1 MRLLLFVVALASAQF
16 LIAPTEAF
24 GQMQHG
30 QTPATRRPA
39 TLVRGLT
46 GHTHPIRTSS
56 PEAQR
61 FFDQGMVLLFGF
73 NHEEAIRSFERAA
86 QLDPQAAMPLWGIA
100 LALGPNINLDVDPER
115 EKAAYEAV
123 QKALA
128 LSAPGNPNAAP
139 EHERDYIVTLAH
151 RYSIAPGADL
161 RRLAENYAQAMRQ
174 LSQRY
179 PDDLDAAVLFAE
191 SLMDL
196 RPWRLWTLDGRPAE
210 GTMEIVAVLESVLR
224 REPNHIG
231 ANHYYIHAV
240 EASPDPQ
247 RALPSARRLE
257 TLVPAAG
264 HLVHMPA
271 HIYMRTGEYS
281 AAVSSNVTAA
291 EVDRAYLRQN
301 GLEQSL
307 YSFMYYSHNIHFIAA
322 AAGMTGRYA
331 EALRSAD
338 QLVRH
343 VGPAVAAMP
352 MLEFFLPTRLFV
364 LLRFNR
370 YDDILREPEPGA
382 KLAMANA
389 FWHFARGVA
398 FAGKSQLSPAAIER
412 AAIETIRSQTPAE
425 AEFGAYFNKSQT
437 FLSLAANILDAR
449 MAAARGERARAIE
462 FWRHAVD
469 AEDTLNYGEPPEWYY
484 PTRESLGAALL
495 LDGQA
500 SLAEAVFRADLEK
513 NPRNPRSLFGLWR
526 SLAAQN
532 KTADADWVR
541 RQFEAAWLGA
551 GVQLRIEDL

>member
-1 MRLLLFVVALASAQF
+1 MRRFPSVRLFLYLAL
-16 LIAPTEAF
+16 LIAPTTAAS
-24 GQMQHG
+24 GQMQHAPAP
-30 QTPATRRPA
+30 TAPRPPATI
-39 TLVRGLT
+39 LRGL
-46 GHTHPIRTSS
+46 GVHAHPIRTSS
-56 PEAQR
+56 AEAQR

-86 QLDPQAAMPLWGIA
+86 QLDPQAAMPHWGIA
-100 LALGPNINLDVDPER
+100 LALGPNINLDVDPAR

-123 QKALA
+123 QKALT
-128 LSAPGNPNAAP
+128 LSAQAP
-139 EHERDYIVTLAH
+139 EHERAYIAALAK

-161 RRLAENYAQAMRQ
+161 RKLAEDYAQAMRE

-210 GTMEIVAVLESVLR
+210 GTTEIISVLESVLR
-224 REPNHIG
+224 REPQHIG

-271 HIYMRTGEYS
+271 HIYMRTGDYR
-281 AAVSSNVTAA
+281 AAESSNVTAA
-291 EVDRAYLRQN
+291 EVDRTYLRQN
-301 GLEQSL
+301 RLEQSL

-331 EALRSAD
+331 EALRAAG
-338 QLVRH
+338 QLIQH
-343 VGPAVAAMP
+343 VGPAAVEMP
-352 MLEFFLPTRLFV
+352 MLEYFLPTRLFV

-370 YDDILREPEPGA
+370 YDEVLREPAPDA
-382 KLAMANA
+382 KLAMATM

-398 FAGKSQLSPAAIER
+398 YAGKAQLPQAAAER
-412 AAIETIRSQTPAE
+412 AAIETARSQTPAD
-425 AEFGAYFNKSQT
+425 AEFGAYFNNSQT
-437 FLSLAANILDAR
+437 FLTLAANILDAR

-462 FWRHAVD
+462 FWRRAVD

-500 SLAEAVFRADLEK
+500 EYAEAVFRADLER
-513 NPRNPRSLFGLWR
+513 NTRNPRSLFGLWR

-532 KTADADWVR
+532 KAADADWVR
-541 RQFEAAWLGA
+541 RQFEAAWQGA
-551 GVQLRIEDL
+551 DGQLRLEDF

>member
-1 MRLLLFVVALASAQF
+1 MRVFRFIRPSFCAAALIT
-16 LIAPTEAF
+16 IA
-24 GQMQHG
+24 GCG
-30 QTPATRRPA
+30 QTQQAPAPPASRPPA
-39 TLVRGLT
+39 AIVPGLG

-56 PEAQR
+56 AEAQR

-73 NHEEAIRSFERAA
+73 NHEEAIRSFERAS
-86 QLDPQAAMPLWGIA
+86 QLDPQAAMPHWGIA

-123 QKALA
+123 QRALA
-128 LSAPGNPNAAP
+128 LSAAANLSGAP
-139 EHERDYIVTLAH
+139 EQERAYIAALAR

-161 RRLAENYAQAMRQ
+161 RKLAEDYAQAMRE
-174 LSQRY
+174 LSRRY

-210 GTMEIVAVLESVLR
+210 GTEEVISVLESVLR
-224 REPNHIG
+224 REPRHIA

-240 EASPDPQ
+240 EASPDPH

-271 HIYMRTGEYS
+271 HIYMRTGDYR
-281 AAVSSNVTAA
+281 AAVASNVTAA

-301 GLEQSL
+301 NLEHSL
-307 YSFMYYSHNIHFIAA
+307 YSFMYYSHNIHFIAS

-331 EALRSAD
+331 EALRAAE
-338 QLVRH
+338 QLVQH
-343 VGPAVAAMP
+343 VGPAAAEMP

-370 YDDILREPEPGA
+370 FDEILREPAPDA
-382 KLAMANA
+382 KWVMTTAL
-389 FWHFARGVA
+389 WHFARGVA
-398 FAGKSQLSPAAIER
+398 YAGKTQLPQASAER
-412 AAIETIRSQTPAE
+412 AAIETARGQTPAA
-425 AEFGAYFNKSQT
+425 AEFGAYFNKSHT
-437 FLSLAANILDAR
+437 FFSLAANILDAR
-449 MAAARGERARAIE
+449 MAAARGQRAPAIE
-462 FWRHAVD
+462 FWRRAVE

-495 LDGQA
+495 QDGKA
-500 SLAEAVFRADLEK
+500 AEAEAVFRADLER
-513 NPRNPRSLFGLWR
+513 NQRNPRSLFGLWR
-526 SLAAQN
+526 SLQAQN
-532 KTADADWVR
+532 KTADADWVH
-541 RQFEAAWLGA
+541 RQFEAAWQGA
-551 GVQLRIEDL
+551 DSQLRLEDF

>member
-1 MRLLLFVVALASAQF
+1 MRLFLSVRLFACLTLLIVSA
-16 LIAPTEAF
+16 AF
-24 GQMQHG
+24 AQMQHAPAPAAPRP
-30 QTPATRRPA
+30 PATI
-39 TLVRGLT
+39 LRGLG

-56 PEAQR
+56 AEAQR
-61 FFDQGMVLLFGF
+61 FFDQGMVLMFGF

-86 QLDPQAAMPLWGIA
+86 QLDPQAAMPHWGIA

-123 QKALA
+123 QKAQSLA
-128 LSAPGNPNAAP
+128 ALAP
-139 EHERDYIVTLAH
+139 EHERAYIAALAK

-161 RRLAENYAQAMRQ
+161 RKLAEDYAQAMRE
-174 LSQRY
+174 LSRRY

-210 GTMEIVAVLESVLR
+210 GTTEIISTLESVLR
-224 REPNHIG
+224 REPQHIG

-257 TLVPAAG
+257 TLAPAAG

-271 HIYMRTGEYS
+271 HIYMRTGDYR
-281 AAVSSNVTAA
+281 AAESSNVTAG
-291 EVDRAYLRQN
+291 EVDRTYLRQN
-301 GLEQSL
+301 RLEQSL

-331 EALRSAD
+331 EALRAAD
-338 QLVRH
+338 QLIQHVR
-343 VGPAVAAMP
+343 PAAVEMP
-352 MLEFFLPTRLFV
+352 MLEYFLPTRLFV

-370 YDDILREPEPGA
+370 YDEILREPAPDA
-382 KLAMANA
+382 KLAMTTA

-398 FAGKSQLSPAAIER
+398 YAGKAQLPQAAAER
-412 AAIETIRSQTPAE
+412 AAIETARGQTPAD

-437 FLSLAANILDAR
+437 FLTLAANILDAR
-449 MAAARGERARAIE
+449 TAATRGERAQAIE
-462 FWRHAVD
+462 FWRRAVD

-500 SLAEAVFRADLEK
+500 GYAEAVFRADLEK

-541 RQFEAAWLGA
+541 RQFEAAWQGA
-551 GVQLRIEDL
+551 ASQLRVEDL